1 MYEYEVW
8 EFDSDLEE
16 YTRKVWETD
25 YFFEA
30 LDYAYDF
37 SRRNEFEYIVLECGV
52 SDRRSLGEVCK
63 ANKQPIRRLYNGKE
77 L

>member
-30 LDYAYDF
+30 LDYAYDW
-37 SRRNEFEYIVLECGV
+37 SRRNEFEYIVLNY
-52 SDRRSLGEVCK
+52 GEPV
-63 ANKQPIRRLYNGKE
+63 RRLYNGKE